1 MPKYYMP
8 YEIIK
13 NFSDYSVMNPL
24 TGHLYSKHTTF
35 NRAKKQMEI
44 LSKLK

>member
-1 MPKYYMP
+1 MP

-24 TGHLYSKHTTF
+24 TGHTTF